1 MKNSSLYY
9 LEFTCIKDVKFP
21 NVEFHVNDVLYYNPK
36 ASAKEMWK
44 YNGIT
49 STETDENFRKY
60 CYGSYLPF
68 TRLKKNARKYKKLSS
83 LEAIKKYIDAK
94 GDFKCNIKEIKVTY
108 SEE

>member
-9 LEFTCIKDVKFP
+9 MECICIKDVKFP
-21 NVEFHVNDVLYYNPK
+21 NVEFHINDVLYYNSK

-60 CYGSYLPF
+60 FYGSYLPF

-83 LEAIKKYIDAK
+83 LESVKKYIESK
-94 GDFKCNIKEIKVTY
+94 GDFSCKIKEIKVTY
-108 SEE
+108 VEE